1 MTKLQHAIVDKCY
14 SVSSKINN
22 EENYDIWFARFYS
35 VTRFMLSRSKVPGF
49 VLEALYLTPQSLM
62 YSAFGVV
69 LLLVPDPRNTSKSLP
84 QIYVTDPRPQLTM
97 FPLCTTVY
105 TSRNSVPTGSE

>member
-1 MTKLQHAIVDKCY
+1 MLNMTKLQHAIVDKCY

-69 LLLVPDPRNTSKSLP
+69 LLLVPDREKHLK
-84 QIYVTDPRPQLTM
+84 I
-97 FPLCTTVY
+97 TT
-105 TSRNSVPTGSE
+105 TN